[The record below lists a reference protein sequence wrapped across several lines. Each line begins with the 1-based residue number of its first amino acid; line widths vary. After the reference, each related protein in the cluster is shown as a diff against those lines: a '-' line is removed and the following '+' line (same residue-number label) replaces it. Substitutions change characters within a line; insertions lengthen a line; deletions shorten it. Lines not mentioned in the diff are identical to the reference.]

1 MIRIL
6 VSVVR
11 QPRGGRTALRLPAA
25 VAGLAA
31 GPGEY
36 RFPLVSVTHT
46 PRAGAAAVLVDG
58 PAAGIGVDLEHD
70 RPVSPRMARFYLH
83 DDELPTHDH
92 GKAQSDLL
100 RLWTVKEAMFKA
112 DPGNHDRML
121 RDYRADDPGY
131 PHVSTRILG
140 GWLTVAA
147 RLARSPMT
155 TSAITFDAVA
165 ARIAAVLNVP
175 ESRLTPG
182 TTLQDLAADSFLL
195 VEMIVDLQEEFDA
208 AFTQASLREVGNLGD
223 LVDLLRA
230 TST

>member
-1 MIRIL
+1 VIRIL
-6 VSVVR
+6 VSVTGR
-11 QPRGGRTALRLPAA
+11 PRGGRAALRLPAA
-25 VAGLAA
+25 VAGLA
-31 GPGEY
+31 GDPGDY
-36 RFPLVSVTHT
+36 RFPHPRASVTHT
-46 PRAGAAAVLVDG
+46 PHAGAAAVLLDG

-83 DDELPTHDH
+83 DDELT
-92 GKAQSDLL
+92 QQDLL

-147 RLARSPMT
+147 RLARSRMT

-165 ARIAAVLNVP
+165 GRIAAVLNVP

-208 AFTQASLREVGNLGD
+208 AFTQASLREVGNLGE
-223 LVDLLRA
+223 LVELLRA

>member
-25 VAGLAA
+25 VAGLA
-31 GPGEY
+31 PGEY
-36 RFPLVSVTHT
+36 RFPHPLVSVTHT

-83 DDELPTHDH
+83 DDELPRDRV
-92 GKAQSDLL
+92 GLL

-112 DPGNHDRML
+112 DPANHDRML

-165 ARIAAVLNVP
+165 VRIAAVLNVP

-208 AFTQASLREVGNLGD
+208 AFTQASLREVGNLGE